1 MSNAR
6 TSQAHLALRALCE
19 GAVMVALAQILGYLK
34 LYELPQGGSIT
45 VGMLPIFLYCSRWG
59 FGPGILASVAYS
71 ILQLMFDGAF
81 AYSWQAIIG
90 DYLLAFSVLGIAGLF
105 HKLRY
110 GFFVGTAVGCVLR
123 FLCHFVT
130 GATVW
135 GEYMP
140 EEFFGLTMT
149 TPWFYSLL
157 YNGSYMLIDLLI
169 VLVVGAAVWK
179 PLGKY
184 MRGGDIFRL

>member
-123 FLCHFVT
+123 FFCHFVT

-157 YNGSYMLIDLLI
+157 YNGAYMLPNALITLI
-169 VLVVGAAVWK
+169 VAALLYAPMK
-179 PLGKY
+179 KYILGLDLK
-184 MRGGDIFRL
+184 

>member
-1 MSNAR
+1 MSKAR

-157 YNGSYMLIDLLI
+157 YNGSYMFIDLLI